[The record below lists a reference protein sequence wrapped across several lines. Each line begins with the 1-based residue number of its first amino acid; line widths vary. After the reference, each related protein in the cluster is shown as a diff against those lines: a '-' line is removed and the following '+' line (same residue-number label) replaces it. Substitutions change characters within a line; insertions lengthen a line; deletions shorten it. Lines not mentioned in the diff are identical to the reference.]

1 VSEIHPLYTKI
12 LSLSS
17 GKSWM
22 FTKIKS
28 PAEIEAMRIAGNM
41 LAKILKLVEDSAQ
54 AGMTTKDL
62 AEIADRE
69 LKSLGGKP
77 SFLGYDGTTPFPDV
91 ICISL
96 NDEVV
101 HGIPKK
107 DNILRAGDLVSIDF
121 GVTYEGMVTDAA
133 RSFILGGE
141 GKEQVK
147 KLIRDTEAAM
157 YAGIDTLR
165 DGVRVGDISSA
176 VQKVLVKGGYGIVR
190 DLVGHGVGHQLH
202 EEPDI
207 PNYGFAGSGSVL
219 HTGMTVAIEPMA
231 TLGTHS
237 VTVDDDQWTIR
248 TADGSL
254 AAHFEN
260 TVLITDRGFEILT
273 EL

>member
-1 VSEIHPLYTKI
+1 
-12 LSLSS
+12 
-17 GKSWM
+17 M
-22 FTKIKS
+22 FTRVKT
-28 PAEIEAMRIAGNM
+28 PQEIEAMRTAGSM
-41 LAKILKLVEDSAQ
+41 LATILELVENSAKP
-54 AGMTTKDL
+54 GMTTKDL
-62 AEIADRE
+62 ANIAAIE
-69 LKSLGGKP
+69 LKHLGGRP
-77 SFLGYDGTTPFPDV
+77 SFLGYEGATPFPDV

-101 HGIPKK
+101 HGIPSIKQS
-107 DNILRAGDLVSIDF
+107 LQPGDVISIDF

-141 GKEQVK
+141 AKPQVRQ
-147 KLIRDTEAAM
+147 LIKDTEAAM
-157 YAGIDTLR
+157 YAGIESLR
-165 DGVRVGDISSA
+165 DGVRVGDIASA
-176 VQKVLVKGGYGIVR
+176 VQKALTKGNYGIVR

-207 PNYGFAGSGSVL
+207 PNFGFAGSGPVL
-219 HTGMTVAIEPMA
+219 KAGMTIAIEPMA

-273 EL
+273 QN